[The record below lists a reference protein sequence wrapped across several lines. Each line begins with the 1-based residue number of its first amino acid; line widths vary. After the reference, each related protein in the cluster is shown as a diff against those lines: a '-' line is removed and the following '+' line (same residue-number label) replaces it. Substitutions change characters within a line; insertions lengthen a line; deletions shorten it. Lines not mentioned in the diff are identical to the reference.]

1 MHARVYVQTQQNS
14 LRGKNILQNALQQSD
29 RNLAEA
35 DDGNYLQPR
44 ASGVV
49 LQFKC
54 KHLRGMLAVS
64 RSATLGTILDPNR
77 ELYKESGGDG
87 PCSSRIASWPRGCGR
102 ASHYETQWKFS
113 RVAFPTH
120 GAQCQHIPICK
131 KWWTHLRTVA
141 TQEWICSHQTTDGC
155 NDALRPERSFT
166 WVVGRAIEYW

>member
-1 MHARVYVQTQQNS
+1 MSDMHARVYVQTQQNS
-14 LRGKNILQNALQQSD
+14 LRGKNILRNALQQSD

-77 ELYKESGGDG
+77 ELYKKAVAMVLVRAALPHGQG
-87 PCSSRIASWPRGCGR
+87 IAD
-102 ASHYETQWKFS
+102 EL
-113 RVAFPTH
+113 
-120 GAQCQHIPICK
+120 HIMRHNGNSP
-131 KWWTHLRTVA
+131 
-141 TQEWICSHQTTDGC
+141 
-155 NDALRPERSFT
+155 ALRFPRM
-166 WVVGRAIEYW
+166 GRNANIYPYAKNGGPIFGL